1 MQQTFCFQLM
11 IIGTNWGRIHVLDH
25 QGNKVKEFSPH
36 SNPVTM
42 LDMDDNGDYVASCSH
57 DRKVSPQ
64 SSFLYPFVYL
74 FVFLL
79 LFFVLGFRL

>member
-1 MQQTFCFQLM
+1 M

-57 DRKVSPQ
+57 DRKVRLQ
-64 SSFLYPFVYL
+64 L
-74 FVFLL
+74 FVF
-79 LFFVLGFRL
+79 VSRSV